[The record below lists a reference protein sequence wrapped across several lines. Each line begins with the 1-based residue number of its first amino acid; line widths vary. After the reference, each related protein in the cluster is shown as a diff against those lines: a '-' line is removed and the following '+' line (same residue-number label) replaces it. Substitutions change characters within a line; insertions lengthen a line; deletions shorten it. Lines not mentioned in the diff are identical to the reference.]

1 MLVVTLEY
9 WPASD
14 PSRSEPRGWAAV
26 LRGYHDG
33 KDAWVVVVTLEGARN
48 SWTGPF
54 TGTALGALCAALS
67 AIGALTTPASASAES
82 SSQHPAP
89 LSVVHDISAVVEPA
103 LAGTPAPPANPPG
116 AGRAARP
123 RQAPQRTGARDRV
136 LDLPMLTERQVQDL
150 FNGQRDHPAI
160 VRGLRKA
167 GVIIGLPYGDE
178 RLFPSFQFS
187 SSRLDPIVA
196 ATNLAIA
203 AERDH
208 WRAAM
213 WWTTPN
219 PALGCPPLDLL
230 YRPGEHDRLL
240 NAARAQG
247 RRREP

>member
-1 MLVVTLEY
+1 MRLEY
-9 WPASD
+9 WTGSD
-14 PSRSEPRGWAAV
+14 PTRSEPRGWAAV
-26 LRGYHDG
+26 VRAYHHG
-33 KDAWVVVVTLEGARN
+33 REAWVVVVTLEGARH

-54 TGTALGALCAALS
+54 TGTPIAALCAALS
-67 AIGALTTPASASAES
+67 AIGALTTPASASAAPSE
-82 SSQHPAP
+82 QHPAP
-89 LSVVHDISAVVEPA
+89 PSVVRDICAVVEPA
-103 LAGTPAPPANPPG
+103 LAGAPAPPANPPG
-116 AGRAARP
+116 AGLAAPPRP
-123 RQAPQRTGARDRV
+123 APQRTGARDRV
-136 LDLPMLTERQVQDL
+136 LDLPMLTESQVQDL
-150 FNGQRDHPAI
+150 FDGQRDHPAI

-167 GVIIGLPYGDE
+167 GVIIGLPYGDD
-178 RLFPSFQFS
+178 RLFPAFQFT

-247 RRREP
+247 LRRET